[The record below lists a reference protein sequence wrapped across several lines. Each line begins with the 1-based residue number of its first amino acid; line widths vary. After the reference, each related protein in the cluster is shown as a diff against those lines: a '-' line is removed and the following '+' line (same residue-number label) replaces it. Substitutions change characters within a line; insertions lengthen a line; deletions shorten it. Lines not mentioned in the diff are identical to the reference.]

1 MKLLEYFPELGFAT
15 ATDGIVAFVLFLF
28 WLNIREIRGRM
39 LPLCV
44 LTLVHALLFPLM
56 MVCYALHA
64 RFFAENILGCIHLFS
79 TPVLLFFIII
89 YSIVLANRSRMNRPL
104 AISAVIFTVNL
115 LVQAVCAFL
124 AWGHSQGG

>member
-1 MKLLEYFPELGFAT
+1 MSDPVLLIGVT
-15 ATDGIVAFVLFLF
+15 ADGIAAFILFAF
-28 WLNIREIRGRM
+28 FERYREIRGRL

-56 MVCYALHA
+56 MVCDSLHA
-64 RFFAENILGCIHLFS
+64 RLFAENILGCIHLFS